1 MVDTGV
7 PLGLADLAAEPTT
20 VGWFAFPA
28 GSTLVLTTDGL
39 TETRAHD
46 GTFYPVDER
55 LMKHLDLSPTE
66 LPLALHE
73 DARAY
78 AGYDRRARRR
88 RRADRPPVTASLNT
102 ADSRAAGAS
111 MARAQPAHMLLMVN
125 GERVEPCLAS
135 PVPVQARFAC

>member
-1 MVDTGV
+1 LVHEGAVTAPAVDTGV

-78 AGYDRRARRR
+78 AGHDRRHDDVAVLTVRR
-88 RRADRPPVTASLNT
+88 
-102 ADSRAAGAS
+102 
-111 MARAQPAHMLLMVN
+111 
-125 GERVEPCLAS
+125 S
-135 PVPVQARFAC
+135 PRH